1 METKKRVRRVH
12 TREFKAETV
21 ALVRTGGRNAG
32 QVARELGL
40 ADSLVRAWVRQADVD
55 AGRGPAGALTT
66 AEKEELSQL
75 RREVKV
81 LRMEREILKR
91 GGHLLRQGERVKF
104 AFISEEK
111 VAFPVAVL
119 CRLLAVSPSGFYAMH
134 GRPRSLHAR
143 RDDKLAEQVV
153 EAHAASKGRY
163 GSPRV
168 HAELKAAG
176 ERVGRKRVA
185 RLMREK
191 KLAARTRRRFRT
203 TTDSKHDF
211 PIAPNVLERNFTA
224 SAPDRAW
231 VTDITFV
238 WTAQGWLYLA
248 VILDLFSRRVVGWAT
263 SQNVDRYLALAALD
277 TALARRRPAVG
288 LVHHSDRGS
297 TYASSDYRKAL
308 DARGLE
314 CSMSRKGDC
323 WDNAVA
329 ESFFSTLKRELEGI
343 DDFESRAGAA
353 LSIGD
358 YIDGF
363 YNLQRRHSAIN
374 YTSPVE
380 FELIHSMQRAAA

>member
-1 METKKRVRRVH
+1 
-12 TREFKAETV
+12 
-21 ALVRTGGRNAG
+21 
-32 QVARELGL
+32 
-40 ADSLVRAWVRQADVD
+40 
-55 AGRGPAGALTT
+55 
-66 AEKEELSQL
+66 
-75 RREVKV
+75 
-81 LRMEREILKR
+81 
-91 GGHLLRQGERVKF
+91 VKF

-119 CRLLAVSPSGFYAMH
+119 CRLLAVSPSGFYAAQ

-143 RDDKLAEQVV
+143 RDDKLTEQVV
-153 EAHAASKGRY
+153 GAHAASKGRY

-176 ERVGRKRVA
+176 ECVGRKRVA

-191 KLAARTRRRFRT
+191 KLAARMRRRFRT

-211 PIAPNVLERNFTA
+211 PIAPNVLERDFTA

-231 VTDITFV
+231 VTDITFL

-263 SQNVDRYLALAALD
+263 SQNVDRHLALAALD
-277 TALARRRPAVG
+277 TALARRRPAAG

-308 DARGLE
+308 NARGFE
-314 CSMSRKGDC
+314 CSMTRKGDC

-343 DDFESRAGAA
+343 DDFESRAGAT

-363 YNLQRRHSAIN
+363 YNIQRRHSAIN

-380 FELIHSMQRAAA
+380 FELIHSVKRAAA

>member
-1 METKKRVRRVH
+1 
-12 TREFKAETV
+12 
-21 ALVRTGGRNAG
+21 L
-32 QVARELGL
+32 
-40 ADSLVRAWVRQADVD
+40 
-55 AGRGPAGALTT
+55 
-66 AEKEELSQL
+66 
-75 RREVKV
+75 
-81 LRMEREILKR
+81 
-91 GGHLLRQGERVKF
+91 KF

-119 CRLLAVSPSGFYAMH
+119 CRLLVVSPSGYYASC
-134 GRPRSLHAR
+134 GRPKSSHAH
-143 RDDKLAEQVV
+143 RDDELSEHVSA
-153 EAHAASKGRY
+153 AHVASKRRY

-191 KLAARTRRRFRT
+191 NLVARARRRFRA
-203 TTDSKHDF
+203 TTDSKHGF
-211 PIAPNVLERNFTA
+211 PIAPNVLERDFTA
-224 SAPDRAW
+224 SAPNEAW
-231 VTDITFV
+231 VSDITFL

-263 SQNVDRYLALAALD
+263 SQNVDRHLALAALD
-277 TALARRRPAVG
+277 NALVLRRPRAG

-308 DARGLE
+308 ETRGIE
-314 CSMSRKGDC
+314 CSMSRSGDC

-329 ESFFSTLKRELEGI
+329 ESFFSSLKREMEEI
-343 DDFESRAGAA
+343 DDLESRAGATHYIA
-353 LSIGD
+353 E

-374 YTSPVE
+374 YNSPIE
-380 FELIHSMQRAAA
+380 FELIHSVNGAAAA